1 MKERCAIKFI
11 AQIQQRTIWREV
23 SAESEPWRRN
33 GKFKRANGRNKT
45 ECESAAKFNLYE
57 HGGESAQQMV
67 ELSARAQGEQNSSL
81 TVAYILKGK

>member
-1 MKERCAIKFI
+1 MRLNLSHKYNSGQYDEKLVRN
-11 AQIQQRTIWREV
+11 
-23 SAESEPWRRN
+23 SEPWRRN